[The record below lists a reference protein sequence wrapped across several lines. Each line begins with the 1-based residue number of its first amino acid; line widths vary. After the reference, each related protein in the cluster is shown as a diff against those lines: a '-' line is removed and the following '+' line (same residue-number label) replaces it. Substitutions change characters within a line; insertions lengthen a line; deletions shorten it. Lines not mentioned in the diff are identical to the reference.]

1 MVKIKLAS
9 HAEVLS
15 KQGDKFYIAGD
26 RVYATMCVD
35 GSIAY
40 TCLTDEDP
48 GRALDLSDNRLNNA
62 LRVTG
67 FEIG

>member
-1 MVKIKLAS
+1 MVKIELAT
-9 HAEVLS
+9 HQEVLS

-35 GSIAY
+35 GTIAY

-48 GRALDLSDNRLNNA
+48 SRALELNDNRLNNA
-62 LRVTG
+62 LKVAG
-67 FEIG
+67 FDIG